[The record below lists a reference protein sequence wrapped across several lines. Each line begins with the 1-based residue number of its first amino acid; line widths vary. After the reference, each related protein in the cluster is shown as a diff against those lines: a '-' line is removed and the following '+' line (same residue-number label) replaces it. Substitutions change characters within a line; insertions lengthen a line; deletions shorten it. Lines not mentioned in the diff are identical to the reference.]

1 MPDIL
6 HNTDNH
12 LLRAAAS
19 IGTSSPSHFL
29 RWAGWAG
36 RKAGKTVNQFVHWP
50 IIERFLVAPHI
61 CTMSN
66 PRKVVEL
73 FYDVVSPYSWLGF
86 EVLCRYRNV
95 WNIDLR
101 FRPAYLGGVMH
112 LSGNKPPAT
121 VPNKALYMATDL
133 VRQAQY
139 CNIPLRSPANPFE
152 AMFEKGSLNA
162 MRFVTAVSEKEKVG
176 DSLVEKV
183 SRELWK
189 RIWSADQ
196 DITEPGSLSEAGLK
210 AGFSAS
216 EVEEL
221 LKLAKSQQVK
231 DKLKQTT
238 TEAMEHKAF
247 GFPLIV
253 CHVDGKPEV
262 FFGSDRFELM
272 AYCIGE
278 KWQGPQPDKLTAKM

>member
-1 MPDIL
+1 MPLQLI
-6 HNTDNH
+6 
-12 LLRAAAS
+12 
-19 IGTSSPSHFL
+19 P
-29 RWAGWAG
+29 
-36 RKAGKTVNQFVHWP
+36 
-50 IIERFLVAPHI
+50 
-61 CTMSN
+61 
-66 PRKVVEL
+66 
-73 FYDVVSPYSWLGF
+73 

-101 FRPAYLGGVMH
+101 FRPAYLGGVIH

-121 VPNKALYMATDL
+121 VPNKALYMTSDL
-133 VRQAQY
+133 ERLARY
-139 CNIPLRSPANPFE
+139 CSVPVCFPANPFE

-162 MRFVTAVSEKEKVG
+162 MRFLTAVSEKEKVG

-189 RIWSADQ
+189 RIWSTDQ
-196 DITEPGSLSEAGLK
+196 DITEPASLSEAGLN

-216 EVEEL
+216 DVEEL
-221 LKLAKSQQVK
+221 LKLAKSQQIK

-238 TEAMEHKAF
+238 AEVMEHKAF
-247 GFPLIV
+247 GLPLVV
-253 CHVDGKPEV
+253 CHVDGKTEV

-278 KWQGPQPDKLTAKM
+278 KWLGPQPDKPTAKM